1 MSLKIKGGNM
11 AKSRIKSHVDLL
23 SDADLEKADAPQYH
37 VKYLIKKYP
46 FTSRLFTPKER
57 ADIVVKKMKTADMLA
72 EVQKH
77 KGASRPPLFESGNP
91 YTYWDEDSFNKLC
104 AGKKPSSGAK

>member
-1 MSLKIKGGNM
+1 M
-11 AKSRIKSHVDLL
+11 AKTRTASSESRVDLL
-23 SDADLEKADAPQYH
+23 SDDDLEKVDKPQYH

-46 FTSRLFTPKER
+46 FSSRLFTPKER

-77 KGASRPPLFESGNP
+77 KGSSRPALIDSGNL
-91 YTYWDEDSFNKLC
+91 YAYWDEDSFNKLC
-104 AGKKPSSGAK
+104 AGKKPSSSAK